1 MATYIQLVNVSL
13 DNLTDEQREWVD
25 EMAQEHPSRFVEI
38 TDGDESLTREIMLDA
53 IDADQVLYEGYAR
66 VVVDP
71 SVNRADYELL
81 RRYAEEEREGWS
93 AGDVI
98 LVMGAPVTRP
108 SMIPERTTVRLSEN
122 ERHIVA
128 RILNQNPDMN
138 QVFGRAISKALN
150 DWNANNPQE
159 EEIMDKVTRVQYQF
173 SEDSLFG
180 GWVDMD
186 RYDTQASM
194 EAYAQALET
203 ALSDEYPGAE
213 IEVSQGLTDR
223 IRVNGQS
230 ASGEPDLV
238 SEVEEISGQ
247 VYEEYGW
254 VRYTREGIGEAL
266 DAGLW
271 CEYRGEYVAVVAEA
285 EEPGTYIL
293 TYHKGQMPAFE
304 AVEFSTVDALLDKM
318 ATICRFE
325 DWQPCTE

>member
-1 MATYIQLVNVSL
+1 MATYIQLINVSL
-13 DNLTDEQREWVD
+13 DNLADEQREWVE
-25 EMAQEHPSRFVEI
+25 EMAQEHPNHFVEI

-66 VVVDP
+66 VVIDP
-71 SVNRADYELL
+71 GVNRADYELL
-81 RRYAEEEREGWS
+81 SRYAEERHPGYH
-93 AGDVI
+93 AGEMV
-98 LVMGAPVTRP
+98 LVMGAPITRP

-159 EEIMDKVTRVQYQF
+159 EIVDEVTRVQYQF

-180 GWVDMD
+180 GWEDMA

-203 ALSDEYPGAE
+203 ALSGEYPAAE

-223 IRVNGQS
+223 VRVNGETS
-230 ASGEPDLV
+230 SGAPDLV

-247 VYEEYGW
+247 VYEGYGW
-254 VRYTREGIGEAL
+254 VRYTREGIDEAL
-266 DAGLW
+266 DTGLW
-271 CEYRGEYVAVVAEA
+271 CEYRSGYVASVAEGD
-285 EEPGTYIL
+285 EPGSYIL
-293 TYHKGQMPAFE
+293 TYHKGEMPAFE
-304 AVEFSTVDALLDKM
+304 TIEFSDIDALLDGM
-318 ATICRFE
+318 QTLCEFE
-325 DWQPCTE
+325 DWQPRTE